1 MSILTLN
8 ISVSGL
14 QIGSTIKRK
23 ACDLTL
29 LAGMTMALGNIQDSK
44 SLLTARLGAS
54 PCKNNKARHPNT

>member
-29 LAGMTMALGNIQDSK
+29 PVGMTMDWLKVRFKIQK
-44 SLLTARLGAS
+44 VY
-54 PCKNNKARHPNT
+54 

>member
-23 ACDLTL
+23 AWDLTL
-29 LAGMTMALGNIQDSK
+29 PVGMTMDWLKVRFKIKDSK
-44 SLLTARLGAS
+44 SLLTARQGG
-54 PCKNNKARHPNT
+54 